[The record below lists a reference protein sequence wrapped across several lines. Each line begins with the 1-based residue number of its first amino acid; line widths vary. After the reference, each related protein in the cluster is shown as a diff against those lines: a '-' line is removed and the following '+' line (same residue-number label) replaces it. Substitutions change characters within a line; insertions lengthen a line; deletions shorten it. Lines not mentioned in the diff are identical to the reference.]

1 MDRLTEYEIISGL
14 LSELKEEYSEKL
26 SPKNNKN
33 NNYDKN
39 DMLRFS
45 VILQAQGALNRIKD
59 SAQSVEN
66 FVESLQRNFKEDK
79 NG

>member
-1 MDRLTEYEIISGL
+1 MDRPTEYEIISGL

-26 SPKNNKN
+26 APKN

-66 FVESLQRNFKEDK
+66 FVESLQRNFKGEN

>member
-1 MDRLTEYEIISGL
+1 MDRETEYEIISSL
-14 LSELKEEYSEKL
+14 LNEIKEEYAEIL
-26 SPKNNKN
+26 SPKN

-45 VILQAQGALNRIKD
+45 VVLQAQGALNRIKD

-66 FVESLQRNFKEDK
+66 FVESLQRNFKEDN